1 MPASLEN
8 ILVLFSTCLWTG
20 IRVAVIHHSV
30 IVYLTAHN
38 GRVKGCEDVRPV
50 QLIAATLKQILC
62 FGFILCLFTHTT
74 KYTQTHTQHAIVEKQ
89 Q

>member
-1 MPASLEN
+1 M
-8 ILVLFSTCLWTG
+8 
-20 IRVAVIHHSV
+20 IHHSV

-62 FGFILCLFTHTT
+62 FGFILCLFTRTT
-74 KYTQTHTQHAIVEKQ
+74 KIHTNTHTQHAIVEKQ